1 MAMTKRELVTEVANK
16 LGMSQF
22 DVAGVVSEVFNTVSR
37 TLAEG
42 ERWEFRGFGI
52 FETKTRAS
60 RVGRNPRTGEQVPIP
75 QRRIVT
81 FRPGKKLRALL
92 AGPHPAEEQ
101 CHDEAKADQPP

>member
-1 MAMTKRELVTEVANK
+1 MTMTKRELVTEVANK
-16 LGMSQF
+16 LGMPQ
-22 DVAGVVSEVFNTVSR
+22 SEAARVIDEALATITS

-42 ERWEFRGFGI
+42 QRCEFRGFGI

-92 AGPHPAEEQ
+92 AEPHPAEDK
-101 CHDEAKADQPP
+101 CHDEAKADQPS